1 MEKISFK
8 STPKFFYKE
17 KLGIKNNT
25 IRKVTLLEKFTDK
38 RFKILDK
45 AVNDLSIIIEIVNTE
60 TGEKFQRETKD
71 VSKYKNFYIITWAY
85 KNEYSF

>member
-1 MEKISFK
+1 MEKVSFK
-8 STPKFFYKE
+8 TAPKFFYKE

-25 IRKVTLLEKFTDK
+25 IRRASFLGKFTDK

-45 AVNDLSIIIEIVNTE
+45 ATNGLNIIIEIINTK

-71 VSKYKNFYIITWAY
+71 VSKYKNLYIITW
-85 KNEYSF
+85 KHDEY